1 MNKFLIFLQQA
12 TKSGGV
18 VVIVGLSGS
27 TEMKIPII
35 NALFRE
41 VDIRGIFRYTNW
53 YVSVAMLCYFIA
65 LFHYSFSENKFS
77 RSTSLKFCEK
87 KILIRYYFLS
97 IMLL

>member
-1 MNKFLIFLQQA
+1 MIEFQIFSEQA

-53 YVSVAMLCYFIA
+53 YVCIAMLFRHIFYCIRIQP
-65 LFHYSFSENKFS
+65 FSIFEYLPQNDCFRVLLIFTGS
-77 RSTSLKFCEK
+77 VCE
-87 KILIRYYFLS
+87 
-97 IMLL
+97 